1 MSGRRAAGRAGFTLV
16 ELMLV
21 AAVLSILALAALPT
35 VRYASLRAKEIELR
49 TDLRQLRGAIDEYKR
64 WSDAGLIEI
73 ELGTDGYPGKLEDLV
88 EPIDVVGQ
96 VDKKIRFLRRIPS
109 DPMTGKAE
117 WGLRSYQDEADATSW
132 GGEDVYDVYS
142 LSGGRSLDGTLYST
156 W

>member
-1 MSGRRAAGRAGFTLV
+1 MTRRRATAGAGFTLV
-16 ELMLV
+16 EMMLV

-35 VRYASLRAKEIELR
+35 VRYAQLRAKEIELR

-64 WSDAGLIEI
+64 WSDAGLIQV
-73 ELGTDGYPGKLEDLV
+73 ELGADGYPAKLEDLI

-96 VDKKIRFLRRIPS
+96 VDKKIRFLRRIPI
-109 DPMTGKAE
+109 DPMTGKDE
-117 WGLRSYQDEADATSW
+117 WGLRSYQDEPDASSW

-142 LSGGRSLDGTLYST
+142 LSGGRALDGTDYAA